1 MAHVLRYL
9 LVIAVAVS
17 LLGAGGV
24 AGSDVSSSAQPS
36 SEIEQTNTGELLFE
50 VDRADVSGESVHF
63 TLTVGESE
71 LQNRTLTN
79 SANRSSETRLA
90 FPIPA
95 NNLPDGV
102 SLESAQVTYKT
113 EPGADGDLLARD
125 TLDLRFVGLTDNA
138 SFSENTGNLSIE
150 TTTQVGL
157 GDDIHEAATALNS
170 GVRTFPFRAS
180 DEEIVILRR
189 SQFDEILYSS
199 TTITIQEAPG
209 GPTIS
214 IPDGTQFDLQ
224 TIAEDRSTATLTAD
238 GLVYESPLIVT
249 DRQYTVTVTTQA
261 PNGTFGRTLNAGQQR
276 LQITQSQLKVAEQL
290 SLEIFVDESVIA
302 TETLSRQSIDGTVE
316 ATDQAGATVNI
327 SWGLSG
333 EIQNG
338 LVQAANGVY
347 EIEAASIEP
356 DGSLTIQSITGGR
369 MLSENGTYDMVLE
382 LDDGSAVVVTT
393 QPVSGAGANRLS
405 QLVGSPA
412 SSGSESGVV
421 KQTINWLTTDQ
432 LGPIPNGMLLLGLLI
447 IVGSIGGY
455 AFFGG
460 SSSRGGSAPATRD
473 ITVSITDNSGNT
485 IDSGVTAKIVDPSA
499 DAHGT
504 GAAVSQA
511 SDISGGSVKFGDV
524 SGEHE
529 LVVEY
534 NGQRKRN
541 KLQMTGGSVSV
552 SFDPISYSA
561 TVTDQNG
568 SAIADATVTVSF
580 DDGER
585 TDTTDASGSVR
596 MELPATAENPMV
608 SVDHDRFEASDTE
621 ADTPSDLPAT
631 LTLTPKMGTL
641 VINRQIGDTS
651 IETLSKARQ
660 EVLSEQIQLEW
671 MGESPDAVTQ
681 TGPGTVEATVGEY
694 TVAMSLPGE
703 NFADAQQR
711 IRIEKDSET
720 RAQIN
725 IPFTYGLSTEQDR
738 QLAELRTELDDLT
751 QTRNLDTA
759 FHGYYASV
767 GGTLADVIEAI
778 PAAGVSFAGRDVTPD
793 SAVNGLLEAGTQAVQ
808 AVNQG
813 LGTKSCV
820 DLFTTCTRLPEAD
833 VQWERDPSIEEF
845 LVLCEG
851 GRTEF
856 RRTINTEIDDIES
869 KISSQQGTVRTVA
882 PAQAVVEQLRDW
894 AIGDY
899 SGIDVHVAAVAFTTR
914 AYADA
919 IGAIFDQP
927 ELVERL
933 NESMF

>member
-9 LVIAVAVS
+9 LVIAVTVS

-79 SANRSSETRLA
+79 PLNRSSGTRLA

-95 NNLPDGV
+95 KNLPDSV

-138 SFSENTGNLSIE
+138 SFIENTGNLSIE

-261 PNGTFGRTLNAGQQR
+261 PNGTFGRALNAGQQR

-290 SLEIFVDESVIA
+290 SLEISVDGTVIA
-302 TETLSRQSIDGTVE
+302 TETLSRQSIGGTVG
-316 ATDQAGATVNI
+316 TIGRDGATVKVDR
-327 SWGLSG
+327 GLSG

-338 LVQAANGVY
+338 LVRAANGVY
-347 EIEAASIEP
+347 EIEAASINQN
-356 DGSLTIQSITGGR
+356 SSFTVHTISGDR
-369 MLSENGTYDMVLE
+369 MLSKNGTYNMVLE

-393 QPVSGAGANRLS
+393 QSVPSPDRLS
-405 QLVGSPA
+405 QLVDDPA
-412 SSGSESGVV
+412 SSSGSESGVV
-421 KQTINWLTTDQ
+421 KQTINWLTAEQ
-432 LGPIPNGMLLLGLLI
+432 LGPVPNGMLLLGLLV

-455 AFFGG
+455 TFFRG
-460 SSSRGGSAPATRD
+460 SSFRGGSAPATRD
-473 ITVSITDNSGNT
+473 ITVSITDSSGNT
-485 IDSGVTAKIVDPSA
+485 INSGVTAKIVDPSA

-596 MELPATAENPMV
+596 MELPATAENPVV

-651 IETLSKARQ
+651 IETLSQARQ